1 MKKRFRISAAV
12 TALALALSFPCA
24 FAAEGDV
31 AQSEEVKPA
40 MSLLCNLGIFRG
52 YEDGSLHPESNI
64 TRMEYAALVMRLIG
78 IGDAFDYED
87 GMFDDVDA
95 QLWGAGDIAAAQKLG
110 YVQGYGDGC
119 FGPED
124 SITEVDAVKIIVSA
138 LGRDAEATAAG
149 GYPQG
154 YVGVATKLKILK
166 NGASADRL
174 ATRGY
179 VADLFAL
186 SLDVPIAE
194 REFSTGTSGDTLYI
208 TDKTFL
214 SEMNVTAVR
223 GVLRAAYGANITT
236 TDLKRDEILVSDKKY
251 KVKKKV
257 YAEYVG
263 DTVDIYVRDYGR
275 DDEEVLGIYRVY
287 AAANSVTVNA
297 ADISDETTFSEFVY
311 SVNGRRQRIS
321 LATDIAVCY
330 NGSVLKRTSDYTID
344 KIHPECGTVKLISL
358 SGGTEYDCIIVESYT
373 TLVVKSATQDGIYDT
388 FGNSVVAD
396 FDDDEFS
403 LTVLIDGADGSL
415 DDVRAGDIADVAINT
430 EKDIAKIVVTRDT
443 AQTTVLAYGEKD
455 GRTEYTLGGLG
466 DRCVTYEYEAARAAN
481 RREAKELKT
490 GNRYKLYFNAFGEIA
505 YAADPD
511 PDETDADTE
520 AAADLRDEYYG
531 FLIEASLKTSS
542 LNNELTVRLMTNE
555 NKFVRFE
562 IKDKAKFGREE
573 GGAYTVSKATG
584 DVIYAALLDD
594 GYVTKQIV
602 KYKLADE
609 QTISELY
616 LEDSATGTEYPSVD
630 YKTGKYR
637 IAYSIIDGKYYYD
650 THTAVMV
657 TPSLGNDITYLSSGT
672 PESYFSSAKTYQ
684 VQLWDIES
692 DGYVN
697 LIVYQ
702 PVLSS
707 TKNSVGD
714 TAKRYWLDYLNSPV
728 MLVSDIKHVT
738 ASDGID
744 YAVLEGFESGNKVTR
759 VLSDTLAAKNEL
771 RAGMAIQYETNKK
784 ELQYAYYSE
793 DDEVVGVYSIL
804 LNLNDLNLYDFIT
817 YDYQTKTTNYNARI
831 TVGCGTVTRYDAP
844 YLHLSCTNFVYNL
857 NGGAAVYKYSQGN
870 RTFTKASVT
879 DITEGK
885 RVFFRV
891 RYSKLREI
899 VIIEE

>member
-1 MKKRFRISAAV
+1 MKIRFRISAAV
-12 TALALALSFPCA
+12 TAIAMSLSFPCA
-24 FAAEGDV
+24 YAAENAS
-31 AQSEEVKPA
+31 AQSEEVKPS
-40 MSLLCNLGIFRG
+40 MSLLCDLGIFRG
-52 YEDGSLHPESNI
+52 YEDGTLRPENNI
-64 TRMEYAALVMRLIG
+64 TRMEYAALVTRLVG
-78 IGDAFDYED
+78 LNDVFDYED
-87 GMFDDVDA
+87 DMFYDVSRDM
-95 QLWGAGDIAAAQKLG
+95 WGAGDVAAAQKMG

-124 SITEVDAVKIIVSA
+124 NITELDAVKIIVSA
-138 LGRDAEATAAG
+138 LGRDTVAAREG
-149 GYPQG
+149 GYPTG
-154 YVGVATKLKILK
+154 YVSVATKLKILS
-166 NGASADRL
+166 NGVSADRL
-174 ATRGY
+174 ATRRY

-186 SLDVPIAE
+186 SLDIPIADKE
-194 REFSTGTSGDTLYI
+194 LSTGTGGETLYI
-208 TDKTFL
+208 TDDTFL

-223 GVLRAAYGANITT
+223 GVLRAAYGVNTT
-236 TDLKRDEILVSDKKY
+236 TTALDRDEILIGDEKFE
-251 KVKKKV
+251 VKKQV
-257 YAEYVG
+257 YAQYIG
-263 DTVDIYVRDYGR
+263 DTVDAYVRDYGR

-287 AAANSVTVNA
+287 AAANSVTINA
-297 ADISDETTFSEFVY
+297 ADISDETTFSELVY
-311 SVNGRRQRIS
+311 TERGSRRRVA
-321 LATDIAVCY
+321 LAPAIAICY
-330 NGSVLKRTSDYTID
+330 NGTVLGRTSDYTID
-344 KIHPECGTVKLISL
+344 KIHPQTGTVKLISL
-358 SGGTEYDCIIVESYT
+358 SGGTEYDCAVVESYKT
-373 TLVVKSATQDGIYDT
+373 VVVKSATDDGIYDV
-388 FGNSVVAD
+388 FGSSVTAD

-403 LTVLIDGADGSL
+403 LTVLIDGENASL
-415 DDVRAGDIADVAINT
+415 ADVRAGDIADVALNT
-430 EKDIAKIVVTRDT
+430 DKTVAKIIITRESV
-443 AQTTVLAYGEKD
+443 QTTVLAYGDND

-466 DRCVTYEYEAARAAN
+466 DRCVTHEYEAARAAN
-481 RREAKELKT
+481 YREAKELKT
-490 GNRYKLYFNAFGEIA
+490 GNTYKLYFNAFGDIA

-511 PDETDADTE
+511 HDESKAGENETDY
-520 AAADLRDEYYG
+520 RDEYYG
-531 FLIEASLKTSS
+531 FLIEAVLSESS
-542 LNNELTVRLMTNE
+542 LDNSLTLRIMTGE

-562 IKDKAKFGREE
+562 VKDKTKFGRMT
-573 GGAYTVSKATG
+573 GGTYTVSKEKC
-584 DVIYAALLDD
+584 DVICAALLDD

-602 KYKLADE
+602 KYKLSDE
-609 QTISELY
+609 STISELY
-616 LEDSATGTEYPSVD
+616 LADDASGTEYPSVD

-657 TPSLGNDITYLSSGT
+657 TPSLGNDITYLSAGT

-714 TAKRYWLDYLNSPV
+714 VAKRYWLDYLNSPV
-728 MLVSDIKHVT
+728 MLVSDIRHIT
-738 ASDGID
+738 GNDGID
-744 YAVLEGFESGNKVTR
+744 YAVLEGYESGNKVTR

-771 RAGMAIQYETNKK
+771 RKGMAIQYETNKK

-804 LNLNDLNLYDFIT
+804 LDLNDFNLYDFVT

-844 YLHLSCTNFVYNL
+844 YLHLSCSGFVYNL
-857 NGGAAVYKYSQGN
+857 NGSAAVYKYSQSE